1 MSDATLLSILSTL
14 TLQIERARNMELD
27 FEQCLR
33 MEVAVN
39 DALSRQPDFR
49 YISDY

>member
-1 MSDATLLSILSTL
+1 MLMLFAL
-14 TLQIERARNMELD
+14 TLQVERARDMELD

-49 YISDY
+49 CITDYYL